1 MINIARRLKRG
12 CGIFVITV
20 SLGSVSGC
28 GGNANVQRT
37 VQQAPMAYNDLAQFQ
52 IVCSRKKEQIEFLQ
66 SMRVTNDDLRL
77 WYYIRN
83 WLTPWEA
90 VTDPEARYNRAMI
103 AQGYYNDRINQN
115 LMSYQLVCH

>member
-20 SLGSVSGC
+20 SLGSVSAC
-28 GGNANVQRT
+28 GGNANVQRN
-37 VQQAPMAYNDLAQFQ
+37 VRQAPLAYYDLQRYK
-52 IVCSRKKEQIEFLQ
+52 IDCSRKKEQIEFLQ
-66 SMRVTNDDLRL
+66 SMRVTADDRL
-77 WYYIRN
+77 YYYIHN

-103 AQGYYNDRINQN
+103 AQGIFNDELNQKLIRIP
-115 LMSYQLVCH
+115 MTCGH